1 MRRRDLLLA
10 LPLLSLARGQGG
22 GDWTEAFGAFIQK
35 VPPASYL
42 SARTLVS
49 QHGVPKPGL
58 WKGFPGAPTAA
69 KAAVGYL
76 VYPTE
81 ANDLLLFEP
90 LVLDVRTPEER
101 KRGFIP
107 GSVHIYAGEVPR
119 RLAQLPEDK
128 EALILVYCNSG
139 RVSMVIAAYL
149 QALGYKN
156 AKNIAHGF
164 KGWLDAGL
172 PVEVEG

>member
-42 SARTLVS
+42 
-49 QHGVPKPGL
+49 
-58 WKGFPGAPTAA
+58 
-69 KAAVGYL
+69 

-90 LVLDVRTPEER
+90 FILDVRTPEEW
-101 KRGFIP
+101 KKGFIP

-119 RLAQLPEDK
+119 RLAQLPKDK

-139 RVSMVIAAYL
+139 SVSAVIAAYL

>member
-42 SARTLVS
+42 
-49 QHGVPKPGL
+49 
-58 WKGFPGAPTAA
+58 
-69 KAAVGYL
+69 

-90 LVLDVRTPEER
+90 FILDVRTPEER
-101 KRGFIP
+101 KKGFIRARSTSTRGRFRE
-107 GSVHIYAGEVPR
+107 GSPSFPKTR
-119 RLAQLPEDK
+119 RP
-128 EALILVYCNSG
+128 
-139 RVSMVIAAYL
+139 
-149 QALGYKN
+149 
-156 AKNIAHGF
+156 
-164 KGWLDAGL
+164 
-172 PVEVEG
+172 

>member
-10 LPLLSLARGQGG
+10 LPLLPLARGQGG
-22 GDWTEAFGAFIQK
+22 GDWTEAFGAFIQR
-35 VPPASYL
+35 VPPAS
-42 SARTLVS
+42 
-49 QHGVPKPGL
+49 
-58 WKGFPGAPTAA
+58 
-69 KAAVGYL
+69 YL

-81 ANDLLLFEP
+81 AKDLLLFEP
-90 LVLDVRTPEER
+90 LVLDVRTLEER

-119 RLAQLPEDK
+119 RLAELPQDK

-139 RVSMVIAAYL
+139 SVSMVIAAYL

>member
-10 LPLLSLARGQGG
+10 LPLLPLARGQGEAAAT
-22 GDWTEAFGAFIQK
+22 WTEAFGAFIQR
-35 VPPASYL
+35 VPPAS
-42 SARTLVS
+42 
-49 QHGVPKPGL
+49 
-58 WKGFPGAPTAA
+58 
-69 KAAVGYL
+69 YL

-81 ANDLLLFEP
+81 AKDLLLFEP
-90 LVLDVRTPEER
+90 LVLDVRTLEER

-119 RLAQLPEDK
+119 RLAELPQDK

-139 RVSMVIAAYL
+139 SVSMVIAAYL

-172 PVEVEG
+172 PVEVEE

>member
-10 LPLLSLARGQGG
+10 LPLLPLARGHGG
-22 GDWTEAFGAFIQK
+22 GDWTEAFGAFIQR
-35 VPPASYL
+35 VPPAS
-42 SARTLVS
+42 
-49 QHGVPKPGL
+49 
-58 WKGFPGAPTAA
+58 
-69 KAAVGYL
+69 YL

-81 ANDLLLFEP
+81 AKDLLLFEP
-90 LVLDVRTPEER
+90 LVLDVRTLEER

-119 RLAQLPEDK
+119 RLAELPQDK

-139 RVSMVIAAYL
+139 SVSMVIAAYL

>member
-42 SARTLVS
+42 
-49 QHGVPKPGL
+49 
-58 WKGFPGAPTAA
+58 
-69 KAAVGYL
+69 

-90 LVLDVRTPEER
+90 LVLDVRTLEER
-101 KRGFIP
+101 KRGHIP
-107 GSVHIYAGEVPR
+107 GSVHIYAGEVPK
-119 RLAQLPEDK
+119 RLGELPKDK
-128 EALILVYCNSG
+128 EALVLVYCNSG
-139 RVSMVIAAYL
+139 SVSMVIAAYL

>member
-10 LPLLSLARGQGG
+10 LPLLPLARGQGEAAAN
-22 GDWTEAFGAFIQK
+22 WVEAFGAFIQR
-35 VPPASYL
+35 VPPAS
-42 SARTLVS
+42 
-49 QHGVPKPGL
+49 
-58 WKGFPGAPTAA
+58 
-69 KAAVGYL
+69 YL

-81 ANDLLLFEP
+81 AKDLLLFEP
-90 LVLDVRTPEER
+90 LVLDVRTLEER

-107 GSVHIYAGEVPR
+107 GSVHIYAGEVPK
-119 RLAQLPEDK
+119 RLAELPRDK

-139 RVSMVIAAYL
+139 SVSMVIAAYL